1 MRLTL
6 HALRHRLP
14 PGPGHFP
21 WVHPILG
28 MRMRADM
35 LGELMRHYETYGPVF
50 TMRMPGMH
58 LVMAVSPEANQRIL
72 VTHAHDFT
80 WEHGLLGELI
90 PFIGRGLL
98 TTDDDEHDR
107 ARRLLMPSFTMARVR
122 GYTSDI
128 VRIVNDAAGRLPI
141 GRPLELHAWARALA
155 LRVATDV
162 ILGMHASEALARELA
177 HHFEQGLS
185 LWGGTYIAALVLRGP
200 GTPFRRMLGHVAG
213 IDRVLVAEIE
223 RRRRSGERDDSV
235 LDMLVHASE
244 GEDGSSEVKGPPRD
258 RLSAAEI
265 RDQALT
271 LLFAGH
277 DTTAATVSW
286 LFSLVGRYP
295 EAQRRL
301 REEID
306 ARLGGRAATVEDLA
320 GGLPYLDQA
329 LEETLRL
336 YPPAWIGPRRT
347 RAAFELHGHEIPAQT
362 QMAYCSWV
370 THRIPELWPHPE
382 AFDPERF
389 SPARAQGIVPGA
401 YVPFGRGARMCIGR
415 RFGELEV
422 KAIVVALLQ
431 RYEVELEPAQSFPA
445 RTIPT
450 ISPRHGVRLR
460 LRAR

>member
-6 HALRHRLP
+6 HGLRHRLP

-35 LGELMRHYETYGPVF
+35 LGMLMRWYETYGPVF
-50 TMRMPGMH
+50 TIRMPGMH
-58 LVMAVSPEANQRIL
+58 LVLAVSPEANQRIL
-72 VTHAHDFT
+72 VTHARDFT

-98 TTDDDEHDR
+98 TTDDEEHDR

-122 GYTSDI
+122 GYTEDI
-128 VRIVNDAAGRLPI
+128 VRIVGESAERIAPQRTF
-141 GRPLELHAWARALA
+141 ELHEWARALT

-162 ILGMHASEALARELA
+162 ILGMHASEGLARELA
-177 HHFEQGLS
+177 FHFEEGLS
-185 LWGGTYIAALVLRGP
+185 LWGGSFIAALVLRGP
-200 GTPFRRMLGHVAG
+200 GTPYSRMLGHVAR

-223 RRRRSGERDDSV
+223 RRRRTGERDDSV
-235 LDMLVHASE
+235 LDTLVHASE
-244 GEDGSSEVKGPPRD
+244 GDD
-258 RLSAAEI
+258 RLSVAEV
-265 RDQALT
+265 RDQAVT

-295 EAQRRL
+295 EVERRL

-306 ARLGGRAATVEDLA
+306 ARLRGRAATVEDLA
-320 GGLPYLDQA
+320 GGLPYLDQVLA
-329 LEETLRL
+329 ETLRL

-347 RAAFELHGHEIPAQT
+347 RAAFELHGHRIPAQT
-362 QMAYCSWV
+362 QMTYCSWI
-370 THRIPELWPHPE
+370 THRIPELWPRPD
-382 AFDPERF
+382 AFDPDRF

-401 YVPFGRGARMCIGR
+401 YVPFGRGARVCIGR

-431 RYEVELEPAQSFPA
+431 RYAVELAPAQSFPA

-450 ISPRHGVRLR
+450 ISPRHGVLMRLHPR
-460 LRAR
+460 GA

>member
-50 TMRMPGMH
+50 TLRMPGMH

-72 VTHAHDFT
+72 VTHARDFT
-80 WEHGLLGELI
+80 WEHGLLGELL

-128 VRIVNDAAGRLPI
+128 VRIVNEAAARLPI

-162 ILGMHASEALARELA
+162 ILGMHASESLARELA

-185 LWGGTYIAALVLRGP
+185 LWGGSFIAALVLRGP
-200 GTPFRRMLGHVAG
+200 GTPFSRMLGHVAR
-213 IDRVLVAEIE
+213 IDRVLLPEIE
-223 RRRRSGERDDSV
+223 RRRRSDERDGSV
-235 LDMLVHASE
+235 LDTLVHASE
-244 GEDGSSEVKGPPRD
+244 GDD
-258 RLSAAEI
+258 RLSVAEI
-265 RDQALT
+265 RDQAVT

-295 EAQRRL
+295 DVQRRL
-301 REEID
+301 REELD
-306 ARLGGRAATVEDLA
+306 ARLDQRAATVEDLA
-320 GGLPYLDQA
+320 AGLPYLDQV

-336 YPPAWIGPRRT
+336 YPPAWIGPRRS
-347 RAAFELHGHEIPAQT
+347 RAAFELHGHELPAQT
-362 QMAYCSWV
+362 QIAYCSWV
-370 THRIPELWPHPE
+370 THRIPELWPHPD

-389 SPARAQGIVPGA
+389 SPSRAQGIVPGA
-401 YVPFGRGARMCIGR
+401 YVPFGRGARVCIGR

-431 RYEVELEPAQSFPA
+431 RYELELEPAQTFPA

-450 ISPRHGVRLR
+450 ISPRNGVRLR

>member
-21 WVHPILG
+21 WVQPIAA
-28 MRMRADM
+28 MRMRRDM
-35 LGELMRHYETYGPVF
+35 LGELMRHYETFGPVF
-50 TMRMPGMH
+50 TLRMPGMH
-58 LVMAVSPEANQRIL
+58 TVFLVSPEANQRIL
-72 VTHAHDFT
+72 VTHARDFT

-98 TTDDDEHDR
+98 TTDDEEHDR

-122 GYTSDI
+122 GYTDDI
-128 VRIVNDAAGRLPI
+128 VRIVNGAAGRVGI
-141 GRPLELHAWARALA
+141 GRPFELHAWARALT

-177 HHFEQGLS
+177 HHFEQGLG
-185 LWGGTYIAALVLRGP
+185 LWGGSFVASLVLRGP
-200 GTPFRRMLGHVAG
+200 GTPFSRMLGHVAQ
-213 IDRVLVAEIE
+213 IDRVLLPEIE
-223 RRRRSGERDDSV
+223 RRRRNGERDGSV
-235 LDMLVHASE
+235 LDTLVHAS
-244 GEDGSSEVKGPPRD
+244 DGAD
-258 RLSAAEI
+258 RLSVAEI

-295 EAQRRL
+295 EVQRRMQQ
-301 REEID
+301 EID
-306 ARLGGRAATVEDLA
+306 ARLGARPATAEDLA
-320 GGLPYLDQA
+320 SGLPYLGQV
-329 LEETLRL
+329 LQETLRL

-347 RAAFELHGHEIPAQT
+347 RATFSLHGHTIPAQT
-362 QMAYCSWV
+362 QVAYCSWV
-370 THRIPELWPHPE
+370 THRLPELWPHPD
-382 AFDPERF
+382 AFDPDRF
-389 SPARAQGIVPGA
+389 SPERAQGFVPGA
-401 YVPFGRGARMCIGR
+401 YVPFGRGARLCIGR
-415 RFGELEV
+415 RFGELAV
-422 KAIVVALLQ
+422 GAIVVSLLQ
-431 RYEVELEPAQSFPA
+431 RYEVELEPAQGFAA

>member
-6 HALRHRLP
+6 HGLRHRLP

-35 LGELMRHYETYGPVF
+35 LGELMRWTEAYGPVF
-50 TMRMPGMH
+50 TIRMPGLH
-58 LVMAVSPEANQRIL
+58 LVMMVSPEANQRIL
-72 VTHAHDFT
+72 VTNPGDFT

-122 GYTSDI
+122 GHVGDI
-128 VRIVNDAAGRLPI
+128 VRIVSEAAERLA
-141 GRPLELHAWARALA
+141 GGGSLELHAWARALT

-162 ILGMHASEALARELA
+162 ILGMHASETLARALA

-185 LWGGTYIAALVLRGP
+185 LWGGSFVAALVLRGP
-200 GTPFRRMLGHVAG
+200 GTPFQRMRGHVAH
-213 IDRVLVAEIE
+213 IDRVLLPEIE
-223 RRRRSGERDDSV
+223 RRRRNGDRDDSV
-235 LDMLVHASE
+235 LDTLVHAC
-244 GEDGSSEVKGPPRD
+244 DGMD
-258 RLSAAEI
+258 RLSVPEI

-286 LFSLVGRYP
+286 LFALVGRHP
-295 EAQRRL
+295 EVQRRL
-301 REEID
+301 RQELD
-306 ARLGGRAATVEDLA
+306 ARLGARPPTVDDLA
-320 GGLPYLDQA
+320 GGLPYLDQVLA
-329 LEETLRL
+329 ETLRL

-347 RAAFELHGHEIPAQT
+347 RAAFTLHGHEIPAHT
-362 QMAYCSWV
+362 QVSYCSWV
-370 THRIPELWPHPE
+370 THRLPELWPHPD

-401 YVPFGRGARMCIGR
+401 YVPFGRGARICIGR

-431 RYEVELEPAQSFPA
+431 RFAVELAPAQSFPA

-450 ISPRHGVRLR
+450 ISPRQGVWLR
-460 LRAR
+460 LQAR